1 MWRNEDG
8 RWYGREELFDL
19 IWSKPI
25 QQLAKEFGMS
35 DVALAKKCKAVG
47 IPRPGRGYW
56 AKIEAGMKAKKPKL
70 PKATRGQVDR
80 IWITTRQAKKVE
92 VVKLDQKVLDEVAE
106 LLIPENRISVRS
118 EFKGAHQLVRNS
130 RKLLRAGHVSEY
142 GRLFKRIADGTCLDV
157 SVSRQALDRT
167 LLLFDAILSTLEKH
181 KFVVTTSND
190 RGRHGTHLIRDGV
203 EMKLSAFE
211 KSKRSDHVPTAKELQ
226 KERENGWS
234 HYPKWDHTPS
244 GEIEIVLSRWPF
256 NDRHWKDLKSFELE
270 ERVTDIVCEII
281 ESNELLRIE
290 HAKREETRRREIE
303 ERRLAEIRRRVEA
316 EELQRR
322 QELIQQA
329 VDWDAAAKVRS
340 YLKACMET
348 FEGLPMDDR
357 KREKIA
363 D

>member
-47 IPRPGRGYW
+47 IPRPVRGYW
-56 AKIEAGMKAKKPKL
+56 AKIEAGMKARKPKL

-118 EFKGAHQLVRNS
+118 EFKGAHHLVRNS

-167 LLLFDAILSTLEKH
+167 LLLFDAILSTLEKYR
-181 KFVVTTSND
+181 FVVTTTND
-190 RGRHGTHLIRDGV
+190 RG
-203 EMKLSAFE
+203 
-211 KSKRSDHVPTAKELQ
+211 
-226 KERENGWS
+226 
-234 HYPKWDHTPS
+234 
-244 GEIEIVLSRWPF
+244 
-256 NDRHWKDLKSFELE
+256 
-270 ERVTDIVCEII
+270 
-281 ESNELLRIE
+281 
-290 HAKREETRRREIE
+290 
-303 ERRLAEIRRRVEA
+303 
-316 EELQRR
+316 
-322 QELIQQA
+322 
-329 VDWDAAAKVRS
+329 
-340 YLKACMET
+340 
-348 FEGLPMDDR
+348 
-357 KREKIA
+357 
-363 D
+363 